1 MRKLVKRY
9 LAESGLLLIGI
20 LWGLGFVSVKIGLNE
35 GMNRFYLTGLRFLG
49 SFVLLSIL
57 FRKKIKKISRDD
69 LKAGLVLGIIQ
80 YFGYVFQTYGA
91 EHTTVGKNAF
101 FTAIN
106 VIIVPYVFWMLNKKR
121 PDIFSFSASIICL
134 IGVGVMSLDT
144 NLNFTHLNKGD
155 VTTIISAFF
164 FALQV
169 GYTGYFGRKVHPM
182 NLVLL
187 QMLVGGL
194 MFAGT
199 QLATSGISE
208 VTPLHGK
215 TLIAMIYIIV
225 FSTAIPML
233 LQTYC
238 QRLTTATRASILM
251 STESMFAPVFAF
263 FILGEMMSLRVALGA
278 ALILFAVIVS
288 ETKLGLVKE
297 EDLETLK

>member
-1 MRKLVKRY
+1 MKKLVKRY
-9 LAESGLLLIGI
+9 IAESGLLLIGI
-20 LWGLGFVSVKIGLNE
+20 LWGMGFVTVKIGLNA
-35 GMNRFYLTGLRFLG
+35 GMNTFYLMWLRFLG

-57 FRKKIKKISRDD
+57 FRKKIKKVSKDD
-69 LKAGLVLGIIQ
+69 LKAGVILGIIQ

-91 EHTTVGKNAF
+91 AHTTVGKNAF

-106 VIIVPYVFWMLNKKR
+106 VIIVPYIFWMLNKKR

-134 IGVGVMSLDT
+134 IGVGIMSLDS

-155 VTTIISAFF
+155 VATIISAFF

-169 GYTGYFGRKVHPM
+169 GYTGHFGRKVHPM

-194 MFAGT
+194 LFAGT
-199 QLATSGISE
+199 QFATSGLRE
-208 VTPLHGK
+208 VIPLHGE
-215 TLIAMIYIIV
+215 TLMAIIYAVV

-233 LQTYC
+233 LQIYC

-251 STESMFAPVFAF
+251 STESMFAPIFAF
-263 FILGEMMSLRVALGA
+263 FVLGEIMTLRVALGA
-278 ALILFAVIVS
+278 AFILFSVVVS
-288 ETKLGLVKE
+288 ETKLGMVKE
-297 EDLETLK
+297 TDL

>member
-1 MRKLVKRY
+1 MKKLVKRY
-9 LAESGLLLIGI
+9 IAESGLLLIGI
-20 LWGLGFVSVKIGLNE
+20 LWGMGFVTVKIGLNA
-35 GMNRFYLTGLRFLG
+35 GMNTFYLMWLRFLG

-57 FRKKIKKISRDD
+57 FRKKIKKVSKDD
-69 LKAGLVLGIIQ
+69 LKAGVILGIIQ

-91 EHTTVGKNAF
+91 ANTTVGKNAF

-106 VIIVPYVFWMLNKKR
+106 VIIVPYIFWILNKKR

-134 IGVGVMSLDT
+134 IGVGIMSLDS

-155 VTTIISAFF
+155 VMTIISAFF

-169 GYTGYFGRKVHPM
+169 AYTGHFGRKVHPM

-194 MFAGT
+194 LFAGT
-199 QLATSGISE
+199 QFATSGLRE
-208 VTPLHGK
+208 VIPLHGE
-215 TLIAMIYIIV
+215 TLMAIIYAVV

-233 LQTYC
+233 LQIYC

-251 STESMFAPVFAF
+251 STESMFAPIFAF
-263 FILGEMMSLRVALGA
+263 FVLGEIMTLRVALGA
-278 ALILFAVIVS
+278 AFILFSVVVS
-288 ETKLGLVKE
+288 ETKLGMVKE
-297 EDLETLK
+297 TDL

>member
-1 MRKLVKRY
+1 MKKLVKRY
-9 LAESGLLLIGI
+9 IAESGLLLIGI
-20 LWGLGFVSVKIGLNE
+20 LWGMGFVTVKIGLNA
-35 GMNRFYLTGLRFLG
+35 GMNTFYLMWLRFLG

-57 FRKKIKKISRDD
+57 FRKKIKKVSKDD
-69 LKAGLVLGIIQ
+69 LKAGVILGIIQ

-91 EHTTVGKNAF
+91 ANTTVGKNAF

-106 VIIVPYVFWMLNKKR
+106 VIIVPYIFWILNKKR

-134 IGVGVMSLDT
+134 IGVGIMSLDS

-155 VTTIISAFF
+155 VMTIISAFF

-169 GYTGYFGRKVHPM
+169 AYTGYFGRKVHPM

-194 MFAGT
+194 LFAGT
-199 QLATSGISE
+199 QFATSGLRE
-208 VTPLHGK
+208 VIPLHGE
-215 TLIAMIYIIV
+215 TLMAIIYLVV
-225 FSTAIPML
+225 FSTAIPMM
-233 LQTYC
+233 LQIYC
-238 QRLTTATRASILM
+238 QRLTTATKASILM

-263 FILGEMMSLRVALGA
+263 FVLGEIMTLRVALGA
-278 ALILFAVIVS
+278 IFILFSVVVS

-297 EDLETLK
+297 AKL

>member
-1 MRKLVKRY
+1 MKKLVKRY
-9 LAESGLLLIGI
+9 IAESGLLLIGI
-20 LWGLGFVSVKIGLNE
+20 LWGMGFVTVKIGLNA
-35 GMNRFYLTGLRFLG
+35 GMNTFYLMWLRFLG

-57 FRKKIKKISRDD
+57 FRKKIKKVSKDD
-69 LKAGLVLGIIQ
+69 LKAGVILGIIQ

-91 EHTTVGKNAF
+91 ANTTVGKNAF

-106 VIIVPYVFWMLNKKR
+106 VIIVPYIFWMLNKKR

-134 IGVGVMSLDT
+134 IGVGIMSLDS

-155 VTTIISAFF
+155 VMTIISAFF

-169 GYTGYFGRKVHPM
+169 AYTGYFGRKVHPM

-194 MFAGT
+194 LFAGT
-199 QLATSGISE
+199 QFATSGLRE
-208 VTPLHGK
+208 VIPLHGE
-215 TLIAMIYIIV
+215 TLMAIIYAVV

-233 LQTYC
+233 LQIYC

-251 STESMFAPVFAF
+251 STESMFAPIFAF
-263 FILGEMMSLRVALGA
+263 LVLGEMMTLRVALGA
-278 ALILFAVIVS
+278 VFILFSVVVS
-288 ETKLGLVKE
+288 ETKLGMVKE
-297 EDLETLK
+297 VNL

>member
-1 MRKLVKRY
+1 MKKLVKRY
-9 LAESGLLLIGI
+9 IAESGLLLIGI
-20 LWGLGFVSVKIGLNE
+20 LWGMGFVTVKIGLNA
-35 GMNRFYLTGLRFLG
+35 GMNTFYLMWLRFLG

-57 FRKKIKKISRDD
+57 FRKKIKKVSKDD
-69 LKAGLVLGIIQ
+69 LKAGVILGIIQ

-91 EHTTVGKNAF
+91 AHTTVGKNAF

-106 VIIVPYVFWMLNKKR
+106 VIIVPYIFWMLNKKR

-134 IGVGVMSLDT
+134 IGVGIMSLDS

-155 VTTIISAFF
+155 VMTIISAFF

-169 GYTGYFGRKVHPM
+169 AYTGYFGRKVHPM

-194 MFAGT
+194 LFAGT
-199 QLATSGISE
+199 QFATSGLRE
-208 VTPLHGK
+208 VIPLHGE
-215 TLIAMIYIIV
+215 TLMAIIYAVV

-233 LQTYC
+233 LQIYC

-251 STESMFAPVFAF
+251 STESMFAPIFAF
-263 FILGEMMSLRVALGA
+263 FVLGEIMTLRVALGA
-278 ALILFAVIVS
+278 VFILFSVVVS
-288 ETKLGLVKE
+288 ETKLGMVKE
-297 EDLETLK
+297 EDL

>member
-1 MRKLVKRY
+1 MKKLVKRY
-9 LAESGLLLIGI
+9 IAESGLLLIGI
-20 LWGLGFVSVKIGLNE
+20 LWGMGFVTVKIGLNA
-35 GMNRFYLTGLRFLG
+35 GMNTFYLMWLRFLG

-57 FRKKIKKISRDD
+57 FRKKIKKVSKDD
-69 LKAGLVLGIIQ
+69 LKAGLILGIIQ

-91 EHTTVGKNAF
+91 AHTTVGKNAF

-106 VIIVPYVFWMLNKKR
+106 VIIVPYIFWILNKKR

-134 IGVGVMSLDT
+134 IGVGIMSLDS

-155 VTTIISAFF
+155 VMTIISAFF

-169 GYTGYFGRKVHPM
+169 AYTGYFGRKVHPM

-187 QMLVGGL
+187 QMLIGGL
-194 MFAGT
+194 LFAGT
-199 QLATSGISE
+199 QFATSGLRE
-208 VTPLHGK
+208 VIPLHGE
-215 TLIAMIYIIV
+215 TLMAIIYAVV

-233 LQTYC
+233 LQIYC

-251 STESMFAPVFAF
+251 STESMFAPIFAF
-263 FILGEMMSLRVALGA
+263 FVLGEIMTLRVALGA
-278 ALILFAVIVS
+278 VFILFSVVVS

-297 EDLETLK
+297 TNL

>member
-1 MRKLVKRY
+1 MKKLVKRY
-9 LAESGLLLIGI
+9 IAESGLLLIGI
-20 LWGLGFVSVKIGLNE
+20 LWGMGFVTVKIGLNA
-35 GMNRFYLTGLRFLG
+35 GMNTFYLMWLRFLG

-57 FRKKIKKISRDD
+57 FRKKIKKVSKDD
-69 LKAGLVLGIIQ
+69 LKAGVILGIIQ

-91 EHTTVGKNAF
+91 AHTTVGKNAF

-106 VIIVPYVFWMLNKKR
+106 VIIVPYIFWILNKKR

-134 IGVGVMSLDT
+134 IGVGIMSLDS

-155 VTTIISAFF
+155 VMTIISAFF

-169 GYTGYFGRKVHPM
+169 AYTGYFGRKVHPM

-194 MFAGT
+194 LFAGT
-199 QLATSGISE
+199 QFATSGLRE
-208 VTPLHGK
+208 VIPLHGE
-215 TLIAMIYIIV
+215 TLMAIIYAVV

-233 LQTYC
+233 LQIYC

-251 STESMFAPVFAF
+251 STESMFAPIFAF
-263 FILGEMMSLRVALGA
+263 LVLGEMMTLRVALGA
-278 ALILFAVIVS
+278 VFILFSVVVS

-297 EDLETLK
+297 TDL

>member
-1 MRKLVKRY
+1 MKKLVKRY
-9 LAESGLLLIGI
+9 IAESGLLLIGI
-20 LWGLGFVSVKIGLNE
+20 LWGMGFVTVKIGLNA
-35 GMNRFYLTGLRFLG
+35 GMNTFYLMWLRFLG

-57 FRKKIKKISRDD
+57 FRKKIKKVSKDD
-69 LKAGLVLGIIQ
+69 LKAGVILGIIQ

-91 EHTTVGKNAF
+91 ANTTVGKNAF

-106 VIIVPYVFWMLNKKR
+106 VIIVPYIFWMLNKKR

-134 IGVGVMSLDT
+134 IGVGIMSLDS

-155 VTTIISAFF
+155 VMTIISAFF

-169 GYTGYFGRKVHPM
+169 AYTGYFGRKVHPM

-194 MFAGT
+194 LFAGT
-199 QLATSGISE
+199 QFATSGLRE
-208 VTPLHGK
+208 VIPLHGE
-215 TLIAMIYIIV
+215 TLMAIIYAVV

-233 LQTYC
+233 LQIYC

-251 STESMFAPVFAF
+251 STESMFAPIFAF
-263 FILGEMMSLRVALGA
+263 LVLGEIMTLRVALGA
-278 ALILFAVIVS
+278 VFILFSVVVS
-288 ETKLGLVKE
+288 ETKLGMVKE
-297 EDLETLK
+297 TDL

>member
-1 MRKLVKRY
+1 MKKLVKRY
-9 LAESGLLLIGI
+9 IAESGLLLIGI
-20 LWGLGFVSVKIGLNE
+20 LWGMGFVTVKIGLNA
-35 GMNRFYLTGLRFLG
+35 GMNTFYLMWLRFLG

-57 FRKKIKKISRDD
+57 FRKKIKKVSKDD
-69 LKAGLVLGIIQ
+69 LKAGVILGIIQ

-91 EHTTVGKNAF
+91 AHTTVGKNAF

-106 VIIVPYVFWMLNKKR
+106 VIIVPYIFWMLNKKR

-134 IGVGVMSLDT
+134 IGLGIMSLDS

-155 VTTIISAFF
+155 VMTIISAFF

-169 GYTGYFGRKVHPM
+169 AYTGYFGRKVHPM

-194 MFAGT
+194 LFAGT
-199 QLATSGISE
+199 QFATSGLRE
-208 VTPLHGK
+208 VIPLHGE
-215 TLIAMIYIIV
+215 TLMAIIYAVV

-233 LQTYC
+233 LQIYC

-251 STESMFAPVFAF
+251 STESMFAPIFAF
-263 FILGEMMSLRVALGA
+263 LVLGEMMTLRVALGA
-278 ALILFAVIVS
+278 VFILFSVVVS
-288 ETKLGLVKE
+288 ETKLGMVKE
-297 EDLETLK
+297 ANL

>member
-1 MRKLVKRY
+1 MKKLVKRY
-9 LAESGLLLIGI
+9 IAESGLLLIGI
-20 LWGLGFVSVKIGLNE
+20 LWGMGFVTVKIGLNA
-35 GMNRFYLTGLRFLG
+35 GMNTFYLMWLRFLG

-57 FRKKIKKISRDD
+57 FRKKIKKVSKDD
-69 LKAGLVLGIIQ
+69 LKAGLILGIIQ

-91 EHTTVGKNAF
+91 AHTTVGKNAF

-106 VIIVPYVFWMLNKKR
+106 VIIVPYIFWILNKKR

-134 IGVGVMSLDT
+134 IGVGIMSLDS

-155 VTTIISAFF
+155 VMTIISAFF

-169 GYTGYFGRKVHPM
+169 AYTGYFGRKVHPM

-194 MFAGT
+194 LFAGT
-199 QLATSGISE
+199 QFATSGLRE
-208 VTPLHGK
+208 VIPLHGE
-215 TLIAMIYIIV
+215 TLMAIIYAVV

-233 LQTYC
+233 LQIYC

-251 STESMFAPVFAF
+251 STESMFAPIFAF
-263 FILGEMMSLRVALGA
+263 LVLGEMMTLRVALGA
-278 ALILFAVIVS
+278 VFILFSVVVS
-288 ETKLGLVKE
+288 ETKLGMVKE
-297 EDLETLK
+297 TDL

>member
-1 MRKLVKRY
+1 MKKLVKRY
-9 LAESGLLLIGI
+9 IAESGLLLIGI
-20 LWGLGFVSVKIGLNE
+20 LWGMGFVTVKIGLNA
-35 GMNRFYLTGLRFLG
+35 GMNTFYLMWLRFLG

-57 FRKKIKKISRDD
+57 FRKKIKKVSKDD
-69 LKAGLVLGIIQ
+69 LKAGVILGIIQ

-91 EHTTVGKNAF
+91 ANTTVGKNAF

-106 VIIVPYVFWMLNKKR
+106 VIIVPYIFWILNKKR

-134 IGVGVMSLDT
+134 IGVGIMSLDS

-155 VTTIISAFF
+155 VMTIISAFF

-169 GYTGYFGRKVHPM
+169 AYTGYFGRKVHPM

-194 MFAGT
+194 LFAGT
-199 QLATSGISE
+199 QFATSGLRE
-208 VTPLHGK
+208 VIPLHGE
-215 TLIAMIYIIV
+215 TLMAIIYAVV

-233 LQTYC
+233 LQIYC

-263 FILGEMMSLRVALGA
+263 FILGEMMTLRVALGA
-278 ALILFAVIVS
+278 IFILFSVVVS

-297 EDLETLK
+297 AKL

>member
-1 MRKLVKRY
+1 MKKLVKRY

-49 SFVLLSIL
+49 SFVILFLL
-57 FRKKIKKISRDD
+57 FRKRMQKISGDD
-69 LKAGLVLGIIQ
+69 LKAGILLGVIQ
-80 YFGYVFQTYGA
+80 YFGYFFQTYGA
-91 EHTTVGKNAF
+91 AHTTVGKNAF

-106 VIIVPYVFWMLNKKR
+106 VIIVPYIFWMLNKKR

-134 IGVGVMSLDT
+134 LGVGVMSFDSNM
-144 NLNFTHLNKGD
+144 NLAHLNEGD
-155 VTTIISAFF
+155 ILTIISAFF
-164 FALQV
+164 FAAQV
-169 GYTGYFGRKVHPM
+169 AYTGYFGKRVNPL
-182 NLVLL
+182 NLVLI
-187 QMLVGGL
+187 QMIVGGL
-194 MFAGT
+194 MFAVT

-251 STESMFAPVFAF
+251 STESVFAPVFAF

>member
-1 MRKLVKRY
+1 MKKLVKRY
-9 LAESGLLLIGI
+9 IAESGLLLIGI
-20 LWGLGFVSVKIGLNE
+20 LWGMGFVTVKIGLNA
-35 GMNRFYLTGLRFLG
+35 GMNTFYLMWLRFLG

-57 FRKKIKKISRDD
+57 FRKKIKKVSKDD
-69 LKAGLVLGIIQ
+69 LKAGVILGIIQ

-91 EHTTVGKNAF
+91 ANTTVGKNAF

-106 VIIVPYVFWMLNKKR
+106 VIIVPYIFWILNKKR

-134 IGVGVMSLDT
+134 IGVGIMSLDS

-155 VTTIISAFF
+155 VMTIISAFF

-169 GYTGYFGRKVHPM
+169 AYTGYFGRKVHPM

-194 MFAGT
+194 LFAGT
-199 QLATSGISE
+199 QFATSGLSE
-208 VTPLHGK
+208 VVPLHGE
-215 TLIAMIYIIV
+215 TLMAIIYLVV
-225 FSTAIPML
+225 FSTAIPMM
-233 LQTYC
+233 LQIYC
-238 QRLTTATRASILM
+238 QRLTTATKASILM

-263 FILGEMMSLRVALGA
+263 FILGEMMTLRVALGA
-278 ALILFAVIVS
+278 IFILFSVVVS

-297 EDLETLK
+297 AKL

>member
-1 MRKLVKRY
+1 MKKLVKRY
-9 LAESGLLLIGI
+9 IAESGLLLIGI
-20 LWGLGFVSVKIGLNE
+20 LWGMGFVTVKIGLNA
-35 GMNRFYLTGLRFLG
+35 GMNTFYLMWLRFLG

-57 FRKKIKKISRDD
+57 FRKKIKKVSKDD
-69 LKAGLVLGIIQ
+69 LKAGVILGIIQ

-91 EHTTVGKNAF
+91 AHTTVGKNAF

-106 VIIVPYVFWMLNKKR
+106 VIIVPYIFWILNKKR

-134 IGVGVMSLDT
+134 IGVGIMSLDS

-155 VTTIISAFF
+155 VMTIISAFF

-169 GYTGYFGRKVHPM
+169 AYTGYFGRKVHPM

-194 MFAGT
+194 LFAGT
-199 QLATSGISE
+199 QFATSGLRE
-208 VTPLHGK
+208 VIPLHGE
-215 TLIAMIYIIV
+215 TLMAIIYAVV

-233 LQTYC
+233 LQIYC

-263 FILGEMMSLRVALGA
+263 FILGEMMTLRVALGA
-278 ALILFAVIVS
+278 IFILFSVVVS

-297 EDLETLK
+297 AKL

>member
-1 MRKLVKRY
+1 MKKLVKRY
-9 LAESGLLLIGI
+9 IAESGLLLIGI
-20 LWGLGFVSVKIGLNE
+20 LWGMGFVTVKIGLNA
-35 GMNRFYLTGLRFLG
+35 GMNTFYLMWLRFLG

-57 FRKKIKKISRDD
+57 FRKKIKKVSKDD
-69 LKAGLVLGIIQ
+69 LKAGVILGIIQ

-91 EHTTVGKNAF
+91 ANTTVGKNAF

-106 VIIVPYVFWMLNKKR
+106 VIIVPYIFWILNKKR

-134 IGVGVMSLDT
+134 IGVGIMSLDS

-155 VTTIISAFF
+155 VMTIISAFF

-169 GYTGYFGRKVHPM
+169 AYTGYFGRKVHPM

-194 MFAGT
+194 LFAGT
-199 QLATSGISE
+199 QFATSGLRE
-208 VTPLHGK
+208 VIPLHGE
-215 TLIAMIYIIV
+215 TLMAIIYLVV
-225 FSTAIPML
+225 FSTAMPMM
-233 LQTYC
+233 LQIYC
-238 QRLTTATRASILM
+238 QRLTTATKASILM

-263 FILGEMMSLRVALGA
+263 FILGEMMTLRVALGA
-278 ALILFAVIVS
+278 IFILFSVVVS

-297 EDLETLK
+297 AKL

>member
-1 MRKLVKRY
+1 MKKLVKRY
-9 LAESGLLLIGI
+9 IAESGLLLIGI
-20 LWGLGFVSVKIGLNE
+20 LWGMGFVTVKIGLNA
-35 GMNRFYLTGLRFLG
+35 GMNTFYLMWLRFLG

-57 FRKKIKKISRDD
+57 FRKKIKKVSKDD
-69 LKAGLVLGIIQ
+69 LKAGVILGIIQ

-91 EHTTVGKNAF
+91 AHTTVGKNAF

-106 VIIVPYVFWMLNKKR
+106 VIIVPYIFWILNKKR

-134 IGVGVMSLDT
+134 IGVGIMSLDS

-155 VTTIISAFF
+155 VMTIISAFF

-169 GYTGYFGRKVHPM
+169 AYTGYFGRKVHPM

-194 MFAGT
+194 LFAGT
-199 QLATSGISE
+199 QFATSGLRE
-208 VTPLHGK
+208 VIPLHGE
-215 TLIAMIYIIV
+215 TLMAIIYAVV

-233 LQTYC
+233 LQIYC

-251 STESMFAPVFAF
+251 STESMFAPIFAF
-263 FILGEMMSLRVALGA
+263 LVLGEMMTLRVALGA
-278 ALILFAVIVS
+278 VFILFSVVVS
-288 ETKLGLVKE
+288 ETKLGMVKE
-297 EDLETLK
+297 ANL

>member
-1 MRKLVKRY
+1 MKKLVKRY
-9 LAESGLLLIGI
+9 IAESGLLLIGI
-20 LWGLGFVSVKIGLNE
+20 LWGMGFVTVKIGLNA
-35 GMNRFYLTGLRFLG
+35 GMNTFYLMWLRFLG

-57 FRKKIKKISRDD
+57 FRKKIKKVSKDD
-69 LKAGLVLGIIQ
+69 LKAGVILGIIQ

-91 EHTTVGKNAF
+91 AHKTVGKNAF

-134 IGVGVMSLDT
+134 IGVGIMSLDS

-155 VTTIISAFF
+155 VMTIISAFF

-169 GYTGYFGRKVHPM
+169 AYTGYFGRKVHPM

-194 MFAGT
+194 LFAGT
-199 QLATSGISE
+199 QFATSGLRE
-208 VTPLHGK
+208 VIPLHGE
-215 TLIAMIYIIV
+215 TLMAIIYAVV

-233 LQTYC
+233 LQIYC

-251 STESMFAPVFAF
+251 STESMFAPIFAF
-263 FILGEMMSLRVALGA
+263 LVLGEMMTLRVALGA
-278 ALILFAVIVS
+278 VFILFSVVVS
-288 ETKLGLVKE
+288 ETKLGMVKE
-297 EDLETLK
+297 ANL